1 MPIRIAYEKRHHL
14 GETDISYPVA
24 LCDLCGE
31 RITDAAMANY
41 CWTHEP
47 GPDEEWDY
55 DRTWDVIFLHKEC
68 NSRMTAALEAGKGED
83 FEVRT
88 PYGVLS
94 SKYAHAAWGPM
105 EDFPLF
111 LGLNMKMKIDAK
123 WKYRDSDGK
132 EFYASRPDF
141 H

>member
-14 GETDISYPVA
+14 GEEDISYPIA

-31 RITDAAMANY
+31 RITDAATVDY

-47 GPDEEWDY
+47 GPGEEWDY
-55 DRTWDVIFLHKEC
+55 DRTWDVVFLHKEC
-68 NSRMTAALEAGKGED
+68 NNRMTAALAARKWED

-88 PYGVLS
+88 AFGTLS
-94 SKYAHAAWGPM
+94 SKYAHAAWAPM

-111 LGLNMKMKIDAK
+111 LGLNMRMKIDARC
-123 WKYRDSDGK
+123 KYLDSDGE

-141 H
+141 G